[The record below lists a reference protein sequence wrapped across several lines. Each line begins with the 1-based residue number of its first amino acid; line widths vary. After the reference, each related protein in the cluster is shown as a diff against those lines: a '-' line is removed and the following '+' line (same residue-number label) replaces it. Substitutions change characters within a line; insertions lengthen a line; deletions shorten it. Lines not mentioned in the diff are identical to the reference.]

1 MREKRVKIT
10 FYVPPENA
18 NKLRAFNLMLEN
30 NIDFN
35 TMKEVSE
42 FAIRIS
48 KKSNNEFVKTIQN
61 AEKIKQPNTFS
72 EVKEVS
78 ESSKPKFGIS
88 AEEFL
93 KNIKPSQ
100 FIPKEDV
107 KPIQQEVREDIDY
120 QEWQKCP
127 EMRNIYDEVDY
138 DSQIGYRPLTKE
150 NARFVMD
157 EGKELYLKLKKNF
170 YTPGYDVNKIMTEIY
185 NLWKEKEI
193 NA

>member
-1 MREKRVKIT
+1 MKEKRIKIT
-10 FYVPPENA
+10 FYVTPENA

-48 KKSNNEFVKTIQN
+48 KKSNNEFVKAIQN
-61 AEKIKQPNTFS
+61 TEQLKQH
-72 EVKEVS
+72 KEFI
-78 ESSKPKFGIS
+78 ETNKPKFGIS

-93 KNIKPSQ
+93 KTINPTGDKL
-100 FIPKEDV
+100 IPVDEKKET
-107 KPIQQEVREDIDY
+107 ISLEEVNY
-120 QEWQKCP
+120 MEWQNCP
-127 EMRNIYDEVDY
+127 EMRNIYDEINY
-138 DSQIGYRPLTKE
+138 DSERGYIPLTKE

-170 YTPGYDVNKIMTEIY
+170 YTPGYDVNKIMTELY

>member
-61 AEKIKQPNTFS
+61 AEKIKHPNTVR
-72 EVKEVS
+72 EEKEVS
-78 ESSKPKFGIS
+78 ETSKPKFGIS

-120 QEWQKCP
+120 HEWQKCP

-138 DSQIGYRPLTKE
+138 DSQKGYRPLTKE